1 MNSLV
6 DPQLIRALYEASA
19 AGVEIRLNV
28 RGICCLRPEVPGL
41 SEHITVTSI
50 VDRFLEHSRVF
61 HFHRGGAGRTF
72 ISSADWMPRNLDRR
86 VELMVPINDS
96 AAARRLVRMLELCLA
111 DRVKG
116 RRLTDEGGYD
126 PPAESTRFA
135 AGQDQSADDGSLGG
149 RSQQLL
155 YDEACQA
162 IRLSEESHRTGFVPH
177 RAPGRKT
184 TET

>member
-1 MNSLV
+1 MSIRSRRRLLLPSTIALALTICGLV
-6 DPQLIRALYEASA
+6 ILQACETPVYRYAMYRWNPAPYEIYYFHNEDGEPDILI
-19 AGVEIRLNV
+19 G
-28 RGICCLRPEVPGL
+28 
-41 SEHITVTSI
+41 
-50 VDRFLEHSRVF
+50 
-61 HFHRGGAGRTF
+61 
-72 ISSADWMPRNLDRR
+72 SADWMPRNLDRR
-86 VELMVPINDS
+86 VELMVPINDT

-116 RRLTDEGGYD
+116 RRLTDNGGYD

-135 AGQDQSADDGSLGG
+135 AGHDQADDDGSLLGG

-162 IRLSEESHRTGFVPH
+162 IRLSEDSHRTGFVPH
-177 RAPGRKT
+177 RAPGRET